1 MKKRIVVGVLTFIF
15 IVSLILSMYF
25 ILDKNMALF
34 MGWFVICVFCFVCT
48 VSYISYNKNM
58 NENFE
63 SNVNNILRL
72 YDSILIKSGKYPDLE
87 NKKINRLNSI
97 EELIDTQLEI
107 KKPIYYIKQ
116 VTTCSFILLNNK
128 EAYVYIM
135 KRSPDDVAAL
145 DIIIKDLEI
154 LKKQEERRRSA
165 SADLLDNIDRTT
177 IIKMSN
183 TRKFKVS
190 PIREESMSTKST
202 KSTKTTKRSSTK
214 KKTTTRKKK
223 TTKDA

>member
-1 MKKRIVVGVLTFIF
+1 MFMKKRIVVGVLTFIF

-34 MGWFVICVFCFVCT
+34 MD
-48 VSYISYNKNM
+48 KNM

-87 NKKINRLNSI
+87 NKKIERLNSI

-183 TRKFKVS
+183 TRKFRVS

-202 KSTKTTKRSSTK
+202 KSTKTTKSSSTK

>member
-1 MKKRIVVGVLTFIF
+1 
-15 IVSLILSMYF
+15 
-25 ILDKNMALF
+25 
-34 MGWFVICVFCFVCT
+34 
-48 VSYISYNKNM
+48 M

-87 NKKINRLNSI
+87 NKKIERLNSI

-183 TRKFKVS
+183 TRKFRVS

-202 KSTKTTKRSSTK
+202 KSTKTTKSSSTK

>member
-1 MKKRIVVGVLTFIF
+1 
-15 IVSLILSMYF
+15 
-25 ILDKNMALF
+25 
-34 MGWFVICVFCFVCT
+34 
-48 VSYISYNKNM
+48 
-58 NENFE
+58 
-63 SNVNNILRL
+63 
-72 YDSILIKSGKYPDLE
+72 
-87 NKKINRLNSI
+87 
-97 EELIDTQLEI
+97 
-107 KKPIYYIKQ
+107 
-116 VTTCSFILLNNK
+116 
-128 EAYVYIM
+128 M

-183 TRKFKVS
+183 TRKFRVS

-202 KSTKTTKRSSTK
+202 KSTKTTKSSSTK
-214 KKTTTRKKK
+214 KKATTRKKK